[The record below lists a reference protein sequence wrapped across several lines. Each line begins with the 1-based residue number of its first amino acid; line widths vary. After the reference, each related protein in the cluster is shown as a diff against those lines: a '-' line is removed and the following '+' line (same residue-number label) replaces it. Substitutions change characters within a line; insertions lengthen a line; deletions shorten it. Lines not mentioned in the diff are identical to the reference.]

1 MVTIAVVLFFSVFQS
16 LLGMGLL
23 VFGTPTMLLLG
34 FDFDYTLVSLLP
46 PSIIISSLQLYK
58 DHKNID
64 EKMAINFVFFCLPF
78 VILCLSLYLYTEV
91 KFKLEFGV
99 AFFLLVAL
107 LLRTVPSFE
116 EWMKQII
123 SSFQIPFLVVMGII
137 HGFTN
142 MGGALLSVF
151 ASCQYTTKEKI
162 LNCVA
167 LCYLFFAFCQIGV
180 LLILKPHLF
189 RPEFALFC
197 LMAGAVY
204 LTLGKSLFARTSEFY
219 YKNLFSIFMFIYA
232 ILLILKGLGLIP
244 NK

>member
-64 EKMAINFVFFCLPF
+64 KKMAINFVFFCLPF

-99 AFFLLVAL
+99 ASTSHSAFL
-107 LLRTVPSFE
+107 
-116 EWMKQII
+116 
-123 SSFQIPFLVVMGII
+123 
-137 HGFTN
+137 
-142 MGGALLSVF
+142 
-151 ASCQYTTKEKI
+151 
-162 LNCVA
+162 
-167 LCYLFFAFCQIGV
+167 
-180 LLILKPHLF
+180 
-189 RPEFALFC
+189 
-197 LMAGAVY
+197 
-204 LTLGKSLFARTSEFY
+204 
-219 YKNLFSIFMFIYA
+219 
-232 ILLILKGLGLIP
+232 
-244 NK
+244 